1 MCNDWQCLTNFKT
14 EKWTLKKKIYTRYD
28 GTEDT
33 QNLFIVQHSK
43 NGTVLGVVDGA
54 KYNVKEKGVTAQG
67 TKMDSTKYS
76 IKTIIQTLYQVYK
89 LCCL

>member
-1 MCNDWQCLTNFKT
+1 MRNCEGELTLNLCNDGQCLKNFKT
-14 EKWTLKKKIYTRYD
+14 EKWTLKKKNYTRYD

-54 KYNVKEKGVTAQG
+54 KYNVKEKEVTAQG
-67 TKMDSTKYS
+67 AKMDCTRRFN
-76 IKTIIQTLYQVYK
+76 
-89 LCCL
+89 